1 MNGPAKLKIDSPAV
15 QSHLQMLQGI
25 ITRLASNSAGAKSW
39 CIGLVSGLTL
49 LVAEAGKPELLVVP
63 MLPIVLFAALD
74 AYYLGLERQFRRAY
88 SAFARKLHDGTATV
102 DDAFVLS
109 PPTSW
114 KSTFSDGV
122 DAVFS
127 FSVWP
132 FYGGLAL
139 LLVLIKVRLS

>member
-1 MNGPAKLKIDSPAV
+1 MSEASKLRIDSPAV
-15 QSHLQMLQGI
+15 ESHLRMIQGI
-25 ITRLASNSAGAKSW
+25 ISRLASNSAAAKAW

-49 LVAEAGKPELLVVP
+49 LVAEAEKPELFVVP

-88 SAFARKLHDGTATV
+88 SSFARKLHDGTATV

-114 KSTFSDGV
+114 RTTLSDGF

-132 FYGGLAL
+132 FYSGLAL
-139 LLVLIKVRLS
+139 LLLFIKVRLG